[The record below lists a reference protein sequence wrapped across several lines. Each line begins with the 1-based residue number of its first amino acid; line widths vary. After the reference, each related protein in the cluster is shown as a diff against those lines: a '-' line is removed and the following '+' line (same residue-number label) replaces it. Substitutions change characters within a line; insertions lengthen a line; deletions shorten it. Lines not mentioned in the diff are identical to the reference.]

1 MFGPSWTQTLTAE
14 QIIKINQLHA
24 DLAKTKAPLKAR
36 MTVARTELAV
46 LTTADAPDTGAMDEK
61 IQEILKLRGRMMR
74 AHSDHV
80 IEVRK
85 MLTPEQRASF
95 DMHVLKRAG
104 KRHGKTH

>member
-1 MFGPSWTQTLTAE
+1 MTAD
-14 QIIKINQLHA
+14 QIIRINQLHA
-24 DLAKTKAPLKAR
+24 DLGKIKAPLKAR

-46 LTTADAPDTGAMDEK
+46 LTTADAPDAGAMDKK
-61 IQEILKLRGRMMR
+61 IQEILELKRRMLR

-95 DMHVLKRAG
+95 DMHVLKKARQ
-104 KRHGKTH
+104 RHGKAH